1 MANISLYI
9 CTDENERINKT
20 NLSAQKDYS
29 GYFRD
34 EINVMTPVFQIETTD
49 NLSGYNYAN
58 ISDFGRYYFVK
69 AIKAVRNG
77 LWELSL
83 AVDVL
88 MTYRTALAD
97 VKIIAAR
104 SEVNFNQMLTD
115 KERATYQDKR
125 TQTYNF
131 PRSLDA
137 NGNKYYLVL
146 TGGTDTFI
154 PTNGGNE

>member
-1 MANISLYI
+1 MAIISLFV

-20 NLSAQKDYS
+20 NLSGQKDYI
-29 GYFRD
+29 GIFRN
-34 EINVMTPVFQIETTD
+34 EVNVMTPVFPIETTD
-49 NLSGYNYAN
+49 NLSGYNYAY
-58 ISDFGRYYFVK
+58 IAEFHRYYYIK
-69 AIKAVRNG
+69 SIKAVRNG

-88 MTYRTALAD
+88 MTYKTSLAN
-97 VKIIAAR
+97 VPIIAAR
-104 SEVNFNQMLTD
+104 AENGFNQMLTD

-137 NGNKYYLVL
+137 NGRKYYLVL

-154 PTNGGNE
+154 PTNGGNG

>member
-1 MANISLYI
+1 MASINLYI
-9 CTDENERINKT
+9 CSDENNKIT
-20 NLSAQKDYS
+20 KNNLSGLKQYT
-29 GYFRD
+29 GVFRD
-34 EINVMTPVFQIETTD
+34 EVNVMTPVFQIETTD
-49 NLSGYNYAN
+49 NLSGYNYAY
-58 ISDFGRYYFVK
+58 IDDFSRYYYIK
-69 AIKAVRNG
+69 EIKAVRNG

-88 MTYRTALAD
+88 MTYKTELAD

-115 KERATYQDKR
+115 SERATYQDKR

>member
-1 MANISLYI
+1 MASISLFI

-20 NLSAQKDYS
+20 NLSGQKDYI
-29 GYFRD
+29 GVFRD
-34 EINVMTPVFQIETTD
+34 EVNVMTPVFQIESTD
-49 NLSGYNYAN
+49 NISGYNYAY
-58 ISDFGRYYFVK
+58 IQDFNRYYYIK
-69 AIKAVRNG
+69 SIKAVRYG

-88 MTYRTALAD
+88 MTYRTALAN

-154 PTNGGNE
+154 PSNGGSE